1 MDRIFLA
8 VIVSALL
15 LLTGALGL
23 VLREVGGSDISAKR
37 SLFTPSHVPL
47 PPPPDPGTV
56 GQAARPEFR
65 SERTGEPRPARPGS
79 LD

>member
-37 SLFTPSHVPL
+37 SLFTPSHSPSL
-47 PPPPDPGTV
+47 IPGFKTV
-56 GQAARPEFR
+56 SMRDIIMQPGRRPW
-65 SERTGEPRPARPGS
+65 GPR
-79 LD
+79 